1 MKKVLSVLLAITML
15 FTTMAAVS
23 TEAFAAVPS
32 TSITKLA
39 PYKRQIKVFV
49 KKNSKVSGYQIKY
62 STNKKFRSAKT
73 KTLKGSSKTMA
84 RLMKLGHKKTYYFK
98 VRTYKK
104 SGKKTKYSKWS
115 KVKKTTTNNK
125 MDERY
130 NKLIKEIYNAA
141 KSGKA
146 TDEASAK
153 KNLSKNAFDFFCAWN
168 SYDVGAYTRYNEL
181 TYGFTDLD
189 SNGIDELILGDDY
202 GVYGIFTI
210 SAGKLCFV
218 YGQYGRMIITVYG
231 KTVYTYFHGGYNVW
245 QHQFDKL
252 PKDKTKLTK
261 YSKYYYD
268 DGIYT
273 DDNGKI
279 VPTATVDNYLSNIKK
294 GAQPK
299 YKFVKD
305 LLK

>member
-23 TEAFAAVPS
+23 TEAFAAVPK

-62 STNKKFRSAKT
+62 STNKKFKSAKT

-202 GVYGIFTI
+202 GVYGIFTV

-231 KTVYTYFHGGYNVW
+231 KTVYTYFHGGIMCGSISLTNC
-245 QHQFDKL
+245 L
-252 PKDKTKLTK
+252 KTKQNSQNTANIIMMTESIQMITARLFPPPQLTTIWQI
-261 YSKYYYD
+261 SKKAHNRS
-268 DGIYT
+268 T
-273 DDNGKI
+273 N
-279 VPTATVDNYLSNIKK
+279 L
-294 GAQPK
+294 
-299 YKFVKD
+299 
-305 LLK
+305 